1 MISRSRHPRPR
12 FRPGLEIL
20 EGRQLPNN
28 LLSSLSFTPPPN
40 MFKRTVV

>member
-1 MISRSRHPRPR
+1 MISRSRHRRSR

-28 LLSSLSFTPPPN
+28 LLSSLSFTPPN